1 MQWMERLLQ
10 GFLYD
15 DVDSY
20 LCDKTY
26 RELLIADLKSDGLIE
41 KKKVVM
47 TKSAAVEKML
57 TNSLGKCNSIRDI
70 VFHEYEASG
79 QDLRLL
85 VLTDYIRKEYEK
97 QLEIQ
102 NMMLTHLEC
111 FRFLRCS
118 VVTMKRKTNKSVLGC
133 FVERL

>member
-1 MQWMERLLQ
+1 
-10 GFLYD
+10 
-15 DVDSY
+15 
-20 LCDKTY
+20 
-26 RELLIADLKSDGLIE
+26 
-41 KKKVVM
+41 M

-111 FRFLRCS
+111 FRF
-118 VVTMKRKTNKSVLGC
+118 
-133 FVERL
+133 